1 MFKFLYT
8 AVAVSGVAGVSLLF
22 ACITVRLCEDKLGLI
37 RQVLDSSSTAYKKKQ
52 KVSRNL
58 LHLTDNHIFVQ
69 KSQEAF
75 LDSALLEEMY
85 YLKLAGNSG

>member
-1 MFKFLYT
+1 MFKFLYK

-52 KVSRNL
+52 KVSRE
-58 LHLTDNHIFVQ
+58 NHISVQ
-69 KSQEAF
+69 KLHFQEAF
-75 LDSALLEEMY
+75 LDSVLLEEMY
-85 YLKLAGNSG
+85 YLRLAVNSAR